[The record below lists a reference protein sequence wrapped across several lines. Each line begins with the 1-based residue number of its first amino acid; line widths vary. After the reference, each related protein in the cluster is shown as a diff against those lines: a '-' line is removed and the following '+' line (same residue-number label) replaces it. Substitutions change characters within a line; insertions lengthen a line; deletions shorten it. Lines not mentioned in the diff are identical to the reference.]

1 MGLMSYG
8 VDAVRAERIFARY
21 DKHMLRWPQPS
32 SWRQYCWQGTTA
44 HKGRPMALLD
54 LTAMPEWNELR
65 GHHSIAS
72 DLTLAELFAT
82 NPGRAEAFT
91 ATAGDLVVDYSKN
104 RITDQTIDLLI
115 ALAERAEL
123 RRKVEAMF
131 SGEHINS
138 TEDRAVLHTA
148 LRAPRERQ
156 VFVDGVNV
164 VPQVHEVLDRAAAFA
179 EGVRAGAWLGATGQP
194 IRTVVNIGIG
204 GSDLGPVMA
213 YEALRDFRHPDISCR
228 YVSNIDGSDLTAA
241 LVDLDPATTL
251 FVVSSKTFTTIETIT
266 NATSARRW
274 LIEGLG
280 GDYQAVKKHFVA
292 VSTNAEAVAAFGIDT
307 NNMFGF
313 WDWVG
318 GRYSLSSAIGLSL
331 MIAIGA
337 EAFAELLAG
346 FATMDDHFR
355 YAPLRENVPVLLGL
369 IGVWYRNF
377 FGWQTHAVLPYAADL
392 HRFAAYLQQLD
403 MESNGKR
410 VRLDGSPVT
419 CDTGPVVWGE
429 PGTNGQHAFYQL
441 LHQGTSVV
449 PSDFVAVLSP
459 ADALPVDSGG
469 DQHDLLVANCFA
481 QTEALAFGR
490 SADEVRS
497 SGVAEDL
504 VGHKT
509 FPGNRPST
517 TIVVPALTPSTLGQL
532 VALYEHKVFTQG
544 VIWQINSF
552 DQWGVELGK
561 VLATTIAAELTSPT
575 PSGGSHDA
583 STNALIARYRAARG
597 RS

>member
-1 MGLMSYG
+1 
-8 VDAVRAERIFARY
+8 
-21 DKHMLRWPQPS
+21 
-32 SWRQYCWQGTTA
+32 
-44 HKGRPMALLD
+44 MAMID
-54 LTAMPEWNELR
+54 LTAQPEWNELK
-65 GHHSIAS
+65 GHQSIAS
-72 DLTLAELFAT
+72 QLTLRELFAT

-91 ATAGDLVVDYSKN
+91 ATAGDLVVDYSKQ
-104 RITDQTIDLLI
+104 RITDQTIDLLLD
-115 ALAERAEL
+115 LAERADL

-156 VFVDGVNV
+156 IFADGKDV
-164 VPQVHEVLDRAAAFA
+164 VPEVHDVLDRAGVFA
-179 EGVRAGAWLGATGQP
+179 EKVRTGDWLGATGQP

-213 YEALRDFRHPDISCR
+213 YEALRHYRHPDIQCR

-241 LVDLDPATTL
+241 LVDLDPASTL
-251 FVVSSKTFTTIETIT
+251 FVVSSKTFTTVETIT

-274 LIEGLG
+274 LVEGLG
-280 GDYQAVKKHFVA
+280 GDATAVAQHFVA
-292 VSTNAEAVAAFGIDT
+292 VSTNAEAVGAFGIDT

-318 GRYSLSSAIGLSL
+318 GRYSMSSAIGLSL

-337 EAFAELLAG
+337 DGFAELLGG
-346 FATMDDHFR
+346 FQTMDDHFR

-377 FGWQTHAVLPYAADL
+377 FGWPTHAVLPYAADL

-403 MESNGKR
+403 MESNGKQ
-410 VRLDGSPVT
+410 VRLDGSPVGAE
-419 CDTGPVVWGE
+419 TGPVVWGE

-441 LHQGTSVV
+441 LHQGTSIV
-449 PSDFVAVLSP
+449 PSDFIAVLTP
-459 ADALPVDSGG
+459 ADSLPIEGGG

-490 SADEVRS
+490 SAGEVRS
-497 SGVAEDL
+497 SGVAEAL

-517 TIVVPALTPSTLGQL
+517 TIVMPALTPATLGQL

-561 VLATTIAAELTSPT
+561 VLATTIAEELTAPTSPV
-575 PSGGSHDA
+575 GSHDA